1 MAISAFVGAVL
12 DVVEASL
19 RHPRGRDVDRNN
31 SPSDLLA
38 RLALNHGF
46 GDLVTNDAN
55 ARFEKVLGNLLRL
68 EFRPGQ
74 CALPLLFGD
83 RSAAQPRKAAPD
95 LAYID
100 DIHGNIV
107 QGDVCIDL
115 LHGQHDII
123 DRTMRDL
130 PRRDCGLEFERM
142 ALEARCIHGDR
153 LETLAAGIRNV
164 AAATLERLASL
175 RPANAGLQMLLVR
188 KFQIRSLDELWLID
202 LRDTRHVVAVRPPP
216 QRQLERRGGYRGVG
230 RRWQGR

>member
-1 MAISAFVGAVL
+1 MAISEFVGAVL

-74 CALPLLFGD
+74 CALALLFGD

-95 LAYID
+95 LAYIN

-107 QGDVCIDL
+107 QSDVCIEL
-115 LHGQHDII
+115 LHGQHDIV
-123 DRTMRDL
+123 DRTMRHL
-130 PRRDCGLEFERM
+130 PRRDCWLEFERM
-142 ALEARCIHGDR
+142 AVEARLVHGDR
-153 LETLAAGIRNV
+153 LETPAAGIWNV

-175 RPANAGLQMLLVR
+175 RSANAGLQMLVVR
-188 KFQIRSLDELWLID
+188 KFQIRLFDEFGFVG
-202 LRDTRHVVAVRPPP
+202 LRDARYVIAVRPLP
-216 QRQLERRGGYRGVG
+216 QRQLE
-230 RRWQGR
+230 